1 MKSKN
6 VAGIIT
12 YNPDISRL
20 RENVEAIFPQV
31 DSLIIVD
38 NASSNREVIKNLLS
52 KQEKVIFLYRDKN
65 EGVAKALNIMASKA
79 NELGAEWLLTLDQDS
94 VVADNIMSEY
104 VKYVNDPTVGI
115 ITCRYIDR
123 NTDNNDQFTSQEN
136 RFIPRCITSGTYM
149 NLEIWGQVGGFYE
162 PLFIDQVDFDY
173 CYTLKEHGYRILQV
187 GNTYLLHEI
196 GKSKPVTLFGNYH
209 IAFNHSP
216 SRYYYMIRNMIV
228 VAKRHHMWRHFI
240 HVIPR
245 RIIIVNKFENDRWKK
260 NKMMALGFY
269 HALIGKMGKCN
280 SHKA

>member
-1 MKSKN
+1 MLSTKI
-6 VAGIIT
+6 AGIVT
-12 YNPDISRL
+12 FNPSLDRL
-20 RENVEAIFPQV
+20 QENVERILPQV
-31 DSLIIVD
+31 GCLIIVD
-38 NASSNREVIKNLLS
+38 NASSNREEIKVLLS

-79 NELGAEWLLTLDQDS
+79 IELGAEWLFTLDQDS

-104 VKYVNDPTVGI
+104 VKYISDPSIGI

-123 NTDNNDQFTSQEN
+123 NTDNIDQFTPQEN

-149 NLEIWGQVGGFYE
+149 NLNVWKHIGGFYE

-173 CYTLKEHGYRILQV
+173 CYTVRENGYKILQV

-196 GKSKPVTLFGNYH
+196 GKSKGVYLFGNYH

-216 SRYYYMIRNMIV
+216 KRYYYMIRNMIV

-245 RIIIVNKFENDRWKK
+245 RIIIVNRFENDRWNK
-260 NKMMALGFY
+260 NRMMALGFY
-269 HALIGKMGKCN
+269 HAIIGKMGR
-280 SHKA
+280 